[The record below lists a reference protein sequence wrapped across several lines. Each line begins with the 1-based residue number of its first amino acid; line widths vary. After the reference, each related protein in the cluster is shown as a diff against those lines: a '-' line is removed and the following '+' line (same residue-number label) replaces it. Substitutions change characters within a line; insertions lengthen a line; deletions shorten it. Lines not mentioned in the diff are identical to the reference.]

1 MQLNTPIAALTP
13 LYMTDISS
21 KEIQS
26 IISDIVHGFSSI
38 DTKVMELNVVSNQDF
53 TALNKI
59 FKNHHETTKGI
70 SQSTSA
76 IIDQVQALERNAV
89 FGKLK
94 EVEGKYRLML
104 DETNV
109 QVSDFNVETG
119 TLKTDFKHIFIPI
132 LNFKQNISTLR
143 FLLANLKLNQGLVDK
158 EVDCD
163 ATKLIDDLNEKI
175 TGIQSEI
182 PTIASDIEEL
192 KEQYATAQDLGSHIL
207 QNILPDFDIHT
218 AGLHQHLQT
227 ITASIEKTMIINHSV
242 DELTQQGFQNLNEV
256 ITNLQY
262 HDIIRQKIEHIQQ
275 THQSII
281 AELNNLDKAENV
293 IKKGLDYVK
302 QIPEITEIQAGQL
315 LLTNK
320 EYQTAI
326 ENTSLKLIETTKT
339 LEEVN
344 AHTKNIFG
352 DVDAE
357 KVAEI
362 VQTHLGNVKAY
373 KLQLFESVEKLIAVN
388 ETLQTH
394 IGRQSQHYQKL
405 AQLENKISSVV
416 KDLNK
421 IITNK
426 DEVKALVSKL
436 VALINDI
443 NESRANIG
451 KIIHVHQNNQ
461 LGAIVNEM
469 QARKAAFTIDD
480 ISEDEMNGF
489 SGELKQINSQIVNN
503 CTLYTKLDID
513 LKTTLE
519 NIKYYDFYDVEVE
532 AIISQLNLI
541 YQKIL
546 QVSGNGDGS
555 TDLLTIMKKAYT
567 MKSQRDI
574 HEKASDN
581 EPEEEDEDNL
591 ELF

>member
-1 MQLNTPIAALTP
+1 
-13 LYMTDISS
+13 MTDISS

-26 IISDIVHGFSSI
+26 IISEIVHGFSSI

-76 IIDQVQALERNAV
+76 IIDQVQALNNNALLRKLNAV
-89 FGKLK
+89 
-94 EVEGKYRLML
+94 VGKYRQML
-104 DETNV
+104 DETGE
-109 QVSDFNVETG
+109 QVGDFNIEVG

-158 EVDCD
+158 EVNRD
-163 ATKLIDDLNEKI
+163 AKKLIDVLNEKI

-182 PTIASDIEEL
+182 PVIAADIEEL
-192 KEQYATAQDLGSHIL
+192 KDQYAAAHKLGTYIL
-207 QNILPDFDIHT
+207 QDILPDFDIHS
-218 AGLHQHLQT
+218 AGLHQHLQA
-227 ITASIEKTMIINHSV
+227 IAASIEKTKVIKHSV
-242 DELTQQGFQNLNEV
+242 EQLTQQGFQNLNEV

-281 AELNNLDKAENV
+281 AELNSLDKAENV
-293 IKKGLDYVK
+293 IKKGLEYVK

-344 AHTKNIFG
+344 AQTERIFG
-352 DVDAE
+352 QVDAE

-362 VQTHLGNVKAY
+362 IRIHLGHVKTC
-373 KLQLFESVEKLIAVN
+373 KNQLFENIEKLISVN

-394 IGRQSQHYQKL
+394 IDKQNLHYQKL
-405 AQLENKISSVV
+405 AQLENEISSVV

-443 NESRANIG
+443 NESRGNIG

-461 LGAIVNEM
+461 LGVIVEEL
-469 QARKAAFTIDD
+469 QRRKAAFAPDD
-480 ISEDEMNGF
+480 ISDNEMAEF
-489 SGELKQINSQIVNN
+489 SGELKHINHQIVNN
-503 CTLYTKLDID
+503 CTSYAKLDND

-532 AIISQLNLI
+532 AIISQLNFI
-541 YQKIL
+541 YKKIL
-546 QVSGNGDGS
+546 QVSGDSEGA
-555 TDLLTIMKKAYT
+555 TDLLSTMKNAYT

-574 HEKASDN
+574 HEKAAEN